1 MPKEQFRASAL
12 NKKISHVQFGIS
24 GADEIQQESLVR
36 ITSKNLYQGQR
47 QPVPSGVLDRRM
59 GISTKDATCE
69 TCGNGLNECIG
80 HFGYLDL
87 ALPVFHIGHFRA
99 TINILQMICKSC
111 AQVMLK
117 LEDRLTFE
125 KKLHNPNF
133 SYLGKKAL
141 HAQMLAKAKKV
152 TKCPH
157 CGMAN
162 GGVKKGP
169 GLLKILH
176 DPYKGRKVDSLFT
189 SNMDQ
194 MLRSTELNRDLNLT
208 LSNYSTAEE
217 LTPLMV
223 LDLFEQIPQSDVA
236 LLGMCSRGAHPKHLI
251 VTRVFVPPACIRP
264 SVLSEVKAGTTEDDL
279 TMKQSEILLIND
291 VIQRHMAT
299 GGKIELIYEDWDF
312 LQLHVALYFHS
323 EISGIPINMAPKKTT
338 RGIVQ
343 RLKGKQ
349 GRFRCNLS
357 GKRVDFSGRTVI
369 SPDPNLMI
377 NQVGVPVRVA
387 KILTYPERVN
397 LANIRHMKQLVRN
410 GPSTHPGANYVQ
422 QRGSSF
428 KKYLAYGNREKVAQ
442 ELKCGDIV
450 ERHLCDND
458 IVLFN
463 RQPSLHKMSIMC
475 HRAKVQPQRTFRFN
489 ECTCTPYNAD
499 FDGDEMNLHLPQ
511 TEEARAEALI
521 LMGNQSNLVTPKNGE
536 ILIAATQDFIT
547 GGYLL
552 TQKDV
557 FLTKEEVMQLAACF
571 LANEDSTMNIDM
583 PTPALIKPRRLWTGK
598 QIFSLLMRPNTDSH
612 IRLNMVN
619 KGRNYTKNMDL
630 CNNDSWIH
638 IRNSELMCGVM
649 DKATMGSGTK
659 QCIFYLLLRDF
670 GEAHA
675 TKAMW
680 RLARITSYFIQN
692 LGFSFGIS
700 DVTPSQKLLHHK
712 ELLLERGYAKCND
725 YIENLKSGT
734 LQCQPGCTPQ
744 ETLESAMLR
753 ELSGIREQAA
763 KTCFAELHPTN
774 SALIMALSGS
784 KGSNINI
791 SQMIACVGQQAI
803 SGKRVPNGFENRA
816 LPHFDRHSAIPA
828 ARGFVQNSFYSGLT
842 PTEFFFHTMAGRE
855 GLVDTAVKTAE
866 TGYLQRRLVKCL
878 EDLVVHYDGTVR
890 NAVSE
895 MVDTIYGGDGLDPV
909 SMETRNKPVDLVHQY
924 NNLRAQIPYS
934 VQDALPA
941 AEIPV
946 VLESLLLNPEFIDA
960 RDDFKMDIKKHL
972 ETVSTRIGRLQ
983 EKYIENGNLC
993 HQIEC
998 ITADQLLEFLRRIN
1012 DRYNRAVSEPGTA
1025 VGAIAAQSIGEP
1037 GTQMTLKTFHF
1048 AGVASMNITQGVPRI
1063 VEIINATKTIST
1075 PIITAELKVNNSMEY
1090 ARQVKSRIEKTTLGE
1105 LSSFVEVVCGPYSC
1119 HLAMGIDM
1127 PRIKVLGLH
1136 INLETIVA
1144 CILKSRM
1151 RLKPAQVE
1159 IAARRSRIIVRVETS
1174 RTSTINAE
1182 LARLALSLQS
1192 VVVAGLPNIARA
1204 VIAVDDTRQ
1213 PATYKLCIEGYGLR
1227 EVISTYGVVGER
1239 TRSNNI
1245 CEIYQTLGIEAARTI
1260 IMSEITDVMEG
1271 HGMSVDWRHIML
1283 LASQMTARGEVLGI
1297 TRHGLAK
1304 MRESVFNLASFEKT
1318 ADHLFDAAYYGQTD
1332 TINGVSERIILG
1344 MPAGIG
1350 TGIFKLLHHHE
1361 DKKIPSIEETICIGL
1376 NLLPFT

>member
-1 MPKEQFRASAL
+1 CSLNFFCRATNNNNS
-12 NKKISHVQFGIS
+12 SHVQFGVS

-36 ITSKNLYQGQR
+36 IISKNLYQAQR
-47 QPVPSGVLDRRM
+47 QPVPYGVLDRRM
-59 GISTKDATCE
+59 GISTKDALCD
-69 TCGNGLNECIG
+69 TCGQGLNECIG

-87 ALPVFHIGHFRA
+87 ALPVFHIGHFRS
-99 TINILQMICKSC
+99 TINILQMICKTC
-111 AQVMLK
+111 ARVMLK
-117 LEDRLTFE
+117 AEDRAVFE

-141 HAQMLAKAKKV
+141 HSQMLTKAKKV

-157 CGMAN
+157 CAAAN

-176 DPYKGRKVDSLFT
+176 DPYKGRKKDATFT
-189 SNMDQ
+189 TLMEE

-208 LSNYSTAEE
+208 LSSYSAAEE

-299 GGKIELIYEDWDF
+299 GGKIELIHEDWDF

-323 EISGIPINMAPKKTT
+323 EISGIPLNMAPKKTT

-349 GRFRCNLS
+349 GRFRGNLS

-377 NQVGVPVRVA
+377 NQVGVPERVA

-397 LANIRHMKQLVRN
+397 PANIRQMKQLVRN
-410 GPSTHPGANYVQ
+410 GPAKHPGANYVQ

-450 ERHLCDND
+450 ERHLRDED

-489 ECTCTPYNAD
+489 ECACTPYNAD

-552 TQKDV
+552 TQKEV
-557 FLTKEEVMQLAACF
+557 FLTKEEAMQLAACF
-571 LANEDSTMNIDM
+571 LANEDSTMRIQM
-583 PTPALIKPRRLWTGK
+583 PPPAIWKPRRLWTGK
-598 QIFSLLMRPNTDSH
+598 QMFNLLMRPNSDSQV
-612 IRLNMVN
+612 RLNMVN
-619 KGRNYTKNMDL
+619 KGRNYTGNLDL
-630 CNNDSWIH
+630 CVNDSWIH
-638 IRNSELMCGVM
+638 IRNSELMCGTM

-670 GEAHA
+670 GEAFA

-680 RLARITSYFIQN
+680 RLARIASFFIQN
-692 LGFSFGIS
+692 RGFSFGIS
-700 DVTPSQKLLHHK
+700 DVTPSAKLLHHK
-712 ELLLERGYAKCND
+712 RILLDRGYAKCND
-725 YIENLKSGT
+725 YIDKLKAGT
-734 LQCQPGCTPQ
+734 LQCQPGCTPE
-744 ETLESAMLR
+744 ETLEAVMLR

-828 ARGFVQNSFYSGLT
+828 ARGFVENSFYSGLT

-890 NAVSE
+890 NAINE

-909 SMETRNKPVDLVHQY
+909 SMETRNKPVDLSHQY
-924 NNLRAQIPYS
+924 DNLRAQLPRGE
-934 VQDALPA
+934 QPALQA
-941 AEIPV
+941 DEILEKAEAMFK
-946 VLESLLLNPEFIDA
+946 LEEFSEA
-960 RDDFKMDIKKHL
+960 RSDFKLDVTNHL
-972 ETVSTRIGRLQ
+972 KTVAKRIGQLQ
-983 EKYIENGNLC
+983 QRYIDHKELSQ
-993 HQIEC
+993 QIEC
-998 ITADQLLEFLRRIN
+998 LSAEQLLEFLRRIN

-1063 VEIINATKTIST
+1063 VEIINATKNIST
-1075 PIITAELKVNNSMEY
+1075 PIITAELKNNTSMEF
-1090 ARQVKSRIEKTTLGE
+1090 ARQVKARIEKTTLGE
-1105 LSSFVEVVCGPYSC
+1105 LSSYVEIVCAPSSC
-1119 HLAMGIDM
+1119 HLVIGIDM
-1127 PRIKVLGLH
+1127 ARIKVLGLH
-1136 INLETIVA
+1136 IDLDTIVMS
-1144 CILKSRM
+1144 ILKSRL
-1151 RLKPAQVE
+1151 RIKIGQVHTVPKK
-1159 IAARRSRIIVRVETS
+1159 SRIIVCVETT
-1174 RTSTINAE
+1174 RNATINAE
-1182 LARLALSLQS
+1182 LARLATTIQN

-1204 VIAVDDTRQ
+1204 VIAVDDAHQ
-1213 PATYKLCIEGYGLR
+1213 PPTYKLCIEGYGLR
-1227 EVISTYGVVGER
+1227 EVIATHGVVGER

-1260 IMSEITDVMEG
+1260 IMGEITDVMEG

-1332 TINGVSERIILG
+1332 AINGVSERIILG

-1350 TGIFKLLHHHE
+1350 TGIFKLLQYHA
-1361 DKKIPSIEETICIGL
+1361 DKEVPPTEPTIFNVMGL
-1376 NLLPFT
+1376 QPVA

>member
-59 GISTKDATCE
+59 GISTKDAICE
-69 TCGNGLNECIG
+69 TCGHGLNECIG

-117 LEDRLTFE
+117 LEDRLLFE

-157 CGMAN
+157 CGTAN

-169 GLLKILH
+169 GLLKILY

-189 SNMDQ
+189 SNMDE
-194 MLRSTELNRDLNLT
+194 MLRSTEFNRDLNLT

-410 GPSTHPGANYVQ
+410 GPCTHPGANYVQ

-552 TQKDV
+552 TQKEV
-557 FLTKEEVMQLAACF
+557 FLTKEEAMQLAACF
-571 LANEDSTMNIDM
+571 LANEDSTMNIQI
-583 PTPALIKPRRLWTGK
+583 PTPALLKPRRLWTGK
-598 QIFSLLMRPNTDSH
+598 QIFSLLIRPNSDSH

-712 ELLLERGYAKCND
+712 EVLLERGYAKCNE

-734 LQCQPGCTPQ
+734 LQCQPGCTPK
-744 ETLESAMLR
+744 ETLESVMLR

-763 KTCFAELHPTN
+763 KTCFAELHTTN

-909 SMETRNKPVDLVHQY
+909 SMETRNKPVDLIHQY
-924 NNLRAQIPYS
+924 NNLRAQIPHR
-934 VQDALPA
+934 VQHALPA

-946 VLESLLLNPEFIDA
+946 VLESLLKNSEFTDA

-972 ETVSTRIGRLQ
+972 STASKRIGRLQ
-983 EKYIENGNLC
+983 QQYKEYGNLC

-998 ITADQLLEFLRRIN
+998 ITSEQLLEFLRRIN

-1075 PIITAELKVNNSMEY
+1075 PIITAELQENNSMEY

-1127 PRIKVLGLH
+1127 SRIKVLGLH

-1159 IAARRSRIIVRVETS
+1159 IAARTSRIIVRVEAS

-1182 LARLALSLQS
+1182 LARLALCLQN

-1245 CEIYQTLGIEAARTI
+1245 CEIFQTLGIEAARTI
-1260 IMSEITDVMEG
+1260 IMSEITEVMEG

-1361 DKKIPSIEETICIGL
+1361 DKQIPIIDQTICIGL
-1376 NLLPFT
+1376 DLLPFT

>member
-36 ITSKNLYQGQR
+36 IVSKNLYQGQR
-47 QPVPSGVLDRRM
+47 QPVAYGVLDRRM
-59 GISTKDATCE
+59 GISTKDSLCE
-69 TCGNGLNECIG
+69 TCGQGLNECIG

-87 ALPVFHIGHFRA
+87 ALPVFHIGHFRS
-99 TINILQMICKSC
+99 TINILQTICKSC
-111 AQVMLK
+111 AHVMLK
-117 LEDRLTFE
+117 AEDRAIFE

-157 CGMAN
+157 CTAPN

-189 SNMDQ
+189 NNLEE
-194 MLRSTELNRDLNLT
+194 MLNSTENRDLNLT
-208 LSNYSTAEE
+208 LGSYSTAEE

-236 LLGMCSRGAHPKHLI
+236 LLGMCSRGSHPKHLI

-299 GGKIELIYEDWDF
+299 GGKIELIHEDWDF

-349 GRFRCNLS
+349 GRFRGNLS

-377 NQVGVPVRVA
+377 HQVGVPERVA

-397 LANIRHMKQLVRN
+397 PANIRQMKQLVRN
-410 GPSTHPGANYVQ
+410 GPSKHPGANYVQ

-450 ERHLCDND
+450 ERHLRDDD

-489 ECTCTPYNAD
+489 ECACTPYNAD

-557 FLTKEEVMQLAACF
+557 FLTKEQAMQLAACF
-571 LANEDSTMNIDM
+571 LANEDSTMHIAM
-583 PTPALIKPRRLWTGK
+583 PPPAIWKPRRLWTGK
-598 QIFSLLMRPNTDSH
+598 QMFSLLLRPNSASH
-612 IRLNMVN
+612 IRLNMIN
-619 KGRNYTKNMDL
+619 KGRNYTSNFDL
-630 CNNDSWIH
+630 CSNDSWIH
-638 IRNSELMCGVM
+638 IRNSELMCGTM

-670 GEAHA
+670 GEAYA

-680 RLARITSYFIQN
+680 RLSRIASYFIQN
-692 LGFSFGIS
+692 RGFSFGIS
-700 DVTPSQKLLHHK
+700 DVTPSQKLLQHK
-712 ELLLERGYAKCND
+712 EALLDRGYAKCNE
-725 YIENLKSGT
+725 YIKKLRDGT
-734 LQCQPGCTPQ
+734 LQCQPGCTPD
-744 ETLESAMLR
+744 ETLEAVMLR

-763 KTCFAELHPTN
+763 KTCFSELHPTN

-890 NAVSE
+890 NAINE

-909 SMETRNKPVDLVHQY
+909 CMETRNKPVDLVHQY
-924 NNLRAQIPYS
+924 NNLRAMHPRGEQRPLQAKDILDTVETLLDLDEFS
-934 VQDALPA
+934 
-941 AEIPV
+941 
-946 VLESLLLNPEFIDA
+946 ESRADC
-960 RDDFKMDIKKHL
+960 RDDVIKHFIS
-972 ETVSTRIGRLQ
+972 VADRIERLQ
-983 EKYIENGNLC
+983 QRYGAYGDLC
-993 HQIEC
+993 HEIESITREQILSF
-998 ITADQLLEFLRRIN
+998 IRTIN
-1012 DRYNRAVSEPGTA
+1012 DRYNRAVTEPGTA

-1075 PIITAELKVNNSMEY
+1075 PIITAELRDNTNMEY
-1090 ARQVKSRIEKTTLGE
+1090 ARQVKARIEKTTLGE
-1105 LSSFVEVVCGPYSC
+1105 LSSYVEVVCDPYSC
-1119 HLAMGIDM
+1119 HLAIGIDM
-1127 PRIKVLGLH
+1127 ARIKVLGLH
-1136 INLETIVA
+1136 IDLDSIVA
-1144 CILKSRM
+1144 SILKSRL
-1151 RLKPAQVE
+1151 RIKPNQVSVSTKS
-1159 IAARRSRIIVRVETS
+1159 SRIIVQVEAS
-1174 RTSTINAE
+1174 RMATINAE
-1182 LARLALSLQS
+1182 LARLATSIQN
-1192 VVVAGLPNIARA
+1192 VVVAGLPNILRA
-1204 VIAVDDTRQ
+1204 VIAIDDTHQ
-1213 PATYKLCIEGYGLR
+1213 PPTYKLCIEGYGLR
-1227 EVISTYGVVGER
+1227 DVIATHGVVGER

-1245 CEIYQTLGIEAARTI
+1245 CEIYQTLGIEAARTV

-1332 TINGVSERIILG
+1332 AINGVSERIILG

-1361 DKKIPSIEETICIGL
+1361 DKQVPAIESTIFNSLELKPCA
-1376 NLLPFT
+1376 